1 MRIDRKHFGMTRI
14 PRPHPVWVAPL
25 VAGLL
30 APLIASSAHAVINPR
45 FTPVDLVRT
54 STQIVTLRVS
64 MPRGKMVV
72 AEVVATLKGNAPSK
86 KQLEFEIDA
95 SRNLMPAEVADAF
108 GAGNTA
114 TAILVLQGSG
124 DESSNDAPA
133 GAMQI
138 GIRWFAVFR
147 EQGKWR
153 LGQDRQDLFAVWAGS
168 AEKLIEG
175 TRYVLADP
183 TAGFPVRSEIAWE
196 SDLHL
201 GKLPGE
207 ANACLI
213 ADFGE
218 PIGLCV
224 LVLSDGGDRVYRAM
238 VARPSPADVT
248 SKVRLSTAS
257 KLAVP
262 GDFNGDGRID
272 LACWDGES
280 VRVAEQTAEG
290 TFTVQAS
297 GTKLSNCRSLDTLD
311 VGEPARAGLL
321 AGTTDGPVL
330 LIPGDEGGFTT
341 RVFVAPAVR
350 SRLSDFGPGGFCAV
364 ADFNADG
371 HCDIVE
377 LFADATVFYA
387 GEAPGRFETPIKNRV
402 GMVRNPCSA
411 VCGDYDADRRLDLVV
426 AGENGIAL
434 LGGGQSRRF
443 SNVIGDTG
451 ELAYHGNMN
460 RPKVI
465 GCVPCDVNNDGR
477 QSVALFG
484 PNRCP
489 MLFFNRGF
497 ACFGWARELDM
508 AEMGGSQVEFADPL
522 DPLGDS
528 SVGKASLKAAE
539 SLQHGQTAATI
550 VDLNSDGVQDMLA
563 VDLKGEVWAL
573 FGSREVGRALGATIS
588 LTPKTPGP
596 ITVTVLAKG
605 RCLGMHVIRP
615 GVPAFVGRAQPGPL
629 DLEWKG
635 PDGKVENRRV
645 IVIKPT
651 RVEIGN

>member
-1 MRIDRKHFGMTRI
+1 MTRKTSLGLVGL
-14 PRPHPVWVAPL
+14 RAL

-30 APLIASSAHAVINPR
+30 TAMIVSSAHAVINPR

-54 STQIVTLRVS
+54 SKQIVALRVS
-64 MPRGKMVV
+64 VPKGKLVLG
-72 AEVVATLKGNAPSK
+72 EVMATLKGDAPSE

-95 SRNLMPAEVADAF
+95 SRDLVPAEVADAF
-108 GAGNTA
+108 VASKTA
-114 TAILVLQGSG
+114 TAVLVLQGGG

-147 EQGKWR
+147 ERGKWR

-168 AEKLIEG
+168 AEKLVEG

-183 TAGFPVRSEIAWE
+183 AASFPVRSDITWE
-196 SDLHL
+196 RDLHL
-201 GKLPGE
+201 GKLPGQ
-207 ANACLI
+207 ATACLV

-224 LVLSDGGDRVYRAM
+224 LVLSDGGDRVYQA
-238 VARPSPADVT
+238 AAKGFEPADVT
-248 SKVRLSTAS
+248 SKLRLRTAS
-257 KLAVP
+257 KLVAP

-272 LACWDGES
+272 LACWDGEL
-280 VRVAEQTAEG
+280 VRVATQTAEG
-290 TFTVQAS
+290 TFTVQKS
-297 GTKLSNCRSLDTLD
+297 GVKLTDCLSLDTLNVD
-311 VGEPARAGLL
+311 EPARTGLL
-321 AGTTDGPVL
+321 AGTADGPVL
-330 LIPGDEGGFTT
+330 LIPGDDGAFTT
-341 RVFVAPAVR
+341 RAIAAPVKR
-350 SRLSDFGPGGFCAV
+350 SAFSDFGPGGFCAV

-377 LFADATVFYA
+377 LFAGGTVFHA
-387 GEAPGRFETPIKNRV
+387 GDAPGRFKTPVN
-402 GMVRNPCSA
+402 NPVDVVTNPSSA
-411 VCGDYDADRRLDLVV
+411 VCGDYDADGRLDLIVG
-426 AGENGIAL
+426 GENGIAL
-434 LGGGQSRRF
+434 LSGGKSRIF
-443 SNVIGDTG
+443 SNLIGDTG

-497 ACFGWARELDM
+497 ACFGWARELDL
-508 AEMGGSQVEFADPL
+508 AGTGGAQVEFANPL
-522 DPLGDS
+522 DPFADP
-528 SVGKASLKAAE
+528 SVAKARLKAAE
-539 SLQHGQTAATI
+539 VLQYGQTAATI
-550 VDLNSDGVQDMLA
+550 LDLNSDGVQDMLA

-588 LTPKTPGP
+588 LTPNSPEP
-596 ITVTVLAKG
+596 ITVTVRAKG
-605 RCLGMHVIRP
+605 RCQGMHVIRP

-635 PDGKVENRRV
+635 LDGKVEDRRV

-651 RVEIGN
+651 RVKIGD